1 MDTRL
6 IEACAYALE
15 CYLEMLFEN
24 PVKIPNTGMAEIPIV
39 GGPYILDLEDR
50 SQFFPMIVAALAAR
64 ERFRQEAP
72 EGPILPLREDAC
84 AAMMDDDRPRLQAVG
99 LYGDSWR
106 YAGWDKRHPRFY
118 RFCSGLMAYEST
130 PDHIRNDSGL
140 RREFPPREL
149 AGLCDGWLV
158 WRSKAAIDFDRQ
170 HRAWCEGT
178 GPAPVKL

>member
-1 MDTRL
+1 MPMNDRL
-6 IEACAYALE
+6 TELCARRLE
-15 CYLEMLFEN
+15 TLFEN
-24 PVKIPNTGMAEIPIV
+24 PVLIPNTGMAIIPVV
-39 GGPYILDLEDR
+39 GGPYILDLEEP
-50 SQFFPMIVAALAAR
+50 SQFIPMIIAALAAR
-64 ERFRQEAP
+64 AKFHRDAP
-72 EGPILPLREDAC
+72 ERPILPLRQEDC
-84 AAMMDDDRPRLQAVG
+84 EEMMSDDYPQIGVVG
-99 LYGDSWR
+99 LFGSSWR
-106 YAGWDKRHPRFY
+106 YAQWSKRHPRFD

-178 GPAPVKL
+178 GPAPVRL